1 MHVRLIPHR
10 PNPAPMLAFP
20 RCHWLRGLP
29 LLILAVIMAST
40 PALAQDFGSA
50 MDEQQA
56 MILRQARQQSLDR
69 LRTGGPMALEGAIDA
84 DEYVVGP
91 GDEFVVSIGGL
102 MATQATTIVTADGR
116 LVVPDAGTFVVA
128 GLSLAEAQ
136 DLVRVGLRRVY
147 RNVASDVALAQPRQ
161 FYVHVSGAVER
172 PGRHIVAPIARV
184 EDAVAAG
191 MDGQSPLFVFR
202 SSERPQSSASVR
214 PALRNI
220 EVRRRD
226 GSSHTVDLLRY
237 YATGETSHNPYL
249 LDGDALYVPTLEPG
263 GARMV
268 FVEREAANPTDR
280 QRGNVLSV
288 DHRPDDSVLTL
299 LLVAGGR
306 ELVESTNS
314 VRLTRREADGGITS
328 RTVDVNAIRSG
339 SSPDPSIRPD
349 DRILIPRTNRGQG
362 AASIVGFV
370 QYPGTYPVVE
380 GVTTLSDLVEAAG
393 GLRPDALL
401 RASYLERVDDASG
414 ARDRT
419 PDFDDPRQQVPQ
431 PVRRALEMEEVA
443 FQSARLSDLPF
454 ASRQYLGRELTGFRR
469 VSLDLGGNMSAIP
482 ETPLQDGDRFVVP
495 RDPMAVLVVGQV
507 RQPGYVPFREGAD
520 AAYYVEQTGGI
531 GPAASSIFVREA
543 ASGYFRPAD
552 SGALRSG
559 DVIFVDR
566 DLVADTESLQAL
578 TLQEQQLA
586 FQREQQRSMNRMQ
599 LVQTVV
605 AVAGAAATLVT
616 TYLLATRN

>member
-1 MHVRLIPHR
+1 MI
-10 PNPAPMLAFP
+10 AFP
-20 RCHWLRGLP
+20 RRHWLRGLP
-29 LLILAVIMAST
+29 LLLLAVIIVS
-40 PALAQDFGSA
+40 PAAPAQDFGSA

-56 MILRQARQQSLDR
+56 MMLRQARQQSLDR
-69 LRTGGPMALEGAIDA
+69 LRTGGPIALEGAIDA
-84 DEYVVGP
+84 DEYLVGP
-91 GDEFVVSIGGL
+91 GDEFVVSIGGA
-102 MATQATTIVTADGR
+102 MATQVTTVVTADGR

-136 DLVRVGLRRVY
+136 DRIRVGLRRVY

-202 SSERPQSSASVR
+202 ASERPPGSASAR

-226 GSSHTVDLLRY
+226 GSSQTVDLLRY
-237 YATGETSHNPYL
+237 YATGETAHNPYL
-249 LDGDALYVPTLEPG
+249 VDGDALYVPTLEAG

-268 FVEREAANPTDR
+268 FVEREALNSTDR

-306 ELVESTNS
+306 ELVESTDFI
-314 VRLTRREADGGITS
+314 RLTRRESDGGITS
-328 RTVDVNAIRSG
+328 RSVDVGAIRSG
-339 SSPDPSIRPD
+339 ASPDPAIMPD
-349 DRILIPRTNRGQG
+349 DRILIPRTNRGRG
-362 AASIVGFV
+362 SASIVGLV
-370 QYPGTYPVVE
+370 QFPGTYPVVD
-380 GVTTLSDLVEAAG
+380 GVTTLSDLIEAAG

-401 RASYLERVDDASG
+401 RAAYLERVDGASG
-414 ARDRT
+414 VGDRA

-431 PVRRALEMEEVA
+431 QARRAMEMEEAA
-443 FQSARLSDLPF
+443 FESARLSDLPF

-469 VSLDLGGNMSAIP
+469 VSLDLGDNPSTIP

-495 RDPMAVLVVGQV
+495 RDPGAVLVVGQV
-507 RQPGYVPFREGAD
+507 RQPGYVPLREGAD
-520 AAYYVEQTGGI
+520 AAYYVEQTGGT

-543 ASGYFRPAD
+543 ESGYFRRAD
-552 SGALRSG
+552 AGALRSG
-559 DVIFVDR
+559 DVVFVDR

-586 FQREQQRSMNRMQ
+586 FQRDQQR
-599 LVQTVV
+599 QTARLQIFQASLAVV
-605 AVAGAAATLVT
+605 STAVAIVT
-616 TYLLATRN
+616 TYLLATR